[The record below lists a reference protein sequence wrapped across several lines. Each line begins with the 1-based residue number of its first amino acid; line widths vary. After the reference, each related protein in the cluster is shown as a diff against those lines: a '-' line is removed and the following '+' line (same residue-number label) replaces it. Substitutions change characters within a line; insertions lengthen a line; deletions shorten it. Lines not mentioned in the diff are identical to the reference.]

1 MLAAV
6 LSPGAGDDRIGK
18 RGAARDHAGAAPR
31 SSLRAGHRRSR
42 RSCPTTLKPVPALA
56 REVCAACHFV
66 TEDQMIDP
74 EMGPWSVDAA
84 RHPATTALRLR
95 VFLQTPAC
103 RHARPHAERGG
114 DGRRHLLRF

>member
-1 MLAAV
+1 SRRSCREAPVTTALASV
-6 LSPGAGDDRIGK
+6 VQRGTMRVRRRI
-18 RGAARDHAGAAPR
+18 A
-31 SSLRAGHRRSR
+31 SLRAGRRGSR

-84 RHPATTALRLR
+84 RHPATTAPSLR
-95 VFLQTPAC
+95 VFLQTP
-103 RHARPHAERGG
+103 HARPHAKRGG
-114 DGRRHLLRF
+114 DG